1 MKSSIPKTRVTPASE
16 SCAWKAL
23 GHVRTV
29 ESVGMFQSPPVWT
42 LTPAIIGPQ
51 REYIELI
58 TAGVVYDAECGPER
72 ECGPGTL
79 FWHVAGERT
88 IHRTLPEAPY
98 RCLCVCFSVTT
109 PNRRVPR
116 RTLAGDAEWACTL
129 AEELMAAFH
138 NPVKARTML
147 AVYAYSRLLWAGMA
161 APPDNEQNLLPHALQ
176 NLRNSLE
183 SKPELLK
190 AGVDELAAAAGI
202 SAPHLHLLC
211 RQHWHTSPH
220 QLVLVRR
227 VALAKRLLAGG
238 HLPVKAV
245 ASECGFDNTES
256 FCRAFRR
263 LTGASPGTY
272 RMKHT
277 RPG

>member
-1 MKSSIPKTRVTPASE
+1 MKSSIATVQDTPSLE
-16 SCAWKAL
+16 SCAWKVL

-29 ESVGMFQSPPVWT
+29 DSVGMFQSPPVRT
-42 LTPAIIGPQ
+42 LTPAIIGAQ

-58 TAGVVYDAECGPER
+58 TAGVVFDSECGPER

-98 RCLCVCFSVTT
+98 RCLCVSFPVTA
-109 PNRRVPR
+109 PNRMVPR
-116 RTLAGDAEWACTL
+116 RTLAGDVEWACTL
-129 AEELMAAFH
+129 AEDLIAAFH
-138 NPVKARTML
+138 NPVRARSIL
-147 AVYAYSRLLWAGMA
+147 AVYAYSRLLWAGLA
-161 APPDNEQNLLPHALQ
+161 APPETTHNLLPPALQ
-176 NLRNSLE
+176 TLRSSLE

-190 AGVDELAAAAGI
+190 AGVDELAAVAGI

-211 RQHWHTSPH
+211 RQHWRTSPH
-220 QLVLVRR
+220 QLVLTRR
-227 VALAKRLLAGG
+227 IALAKRLLAGG

-245 ASECGFDNTES
+245 ASECGFDKAES

-263 LTGASPGTY
+263 LTGESPGTY
-272 RMKHT
+272 RMRHT